1 MNEPSRPSA
10 DGEPPGPLHSGAME
24 IIYFGGFIL
33 AGFIWLFCAYLAYK
47 SAPQRGRRAIT
58 WGMLGVLFGPFAL
71 FALFLMAPKPSAT
84 STRGSGYHD
93 PRSDLY
99 EVPKD
104 MKKH

>member
-1 MNEPSRPSA
+1 
-10 DGEPPGPLHSGAME
+10 ME
-24 IIYFGGFIL
+24 IIYFGGAVL
-33 AGFIWLFCAYLAYK
+33 GLFIWLFCAYIAYR

-58 WGMLGVLFGPFAL
+58 WGILGVIFGPLAL
-71 FALFLMAPKPSAT
+71 FALFLMKPKASAG

-104 MKKH
+104 AKKR